1 MYPGVKKV
9 KALPG
14 FKLQLTFENN
24 EEKIFDVNPFLDKGV
39 FKELKDARTFNTVH
53 ISFDT
58 VEWANGADL
67 CPELLYTESTTV
79 GNNCL

>member
-24 EEKIFDVNPFLDKGV
+24 EEKVFDVNPFLNKGV
-39 FKELKDARTFNTVH
+39 FKELKDVRTFNTVH

-58 VEWANGADL
+58 VEWANGADF
-67 CPELLYTESTTV
+67 CPELLYTDSTTIQ
-79 GNNCL
+79 